1 MSVEQI
7 EATIE
12 SMSMSERQKLAR
24 WFDEHRHVLLPEIE
38 TAQQAEVL
46 TRLAET
52 DAHPELLEP
61 FAEADVERMFKEF
74 ADARLH
80 KTSGKGWPGARPS
93 SAAAMDLRPAVFS
106 ISNGSMV

>member
-12 SMSMSERQKLAR
+12 SMPVSERR
-24 WFDEHRHVLLPEIE
+24 RFVHWFDQHRHELLPEIE

-52 DAHPELLEP
+52 DANPALLES
-61 FAEADVERMFKEF
+61 FEEADVERMFKEF
-74 ADARLH
+74 ADARAQ
-80 KTSGKGWPGARPS
+80 KTSARQ
-93 SAAAMDLRPAVFS
+93 
-106 ISNGSMV
+106 G

>member
-12 SMSMSERQKLAR
+12 AMSASERRKFAR
-24 WFDEHRHVLLPEIE
+24 WFDAHRHELLPEIDA
-38 TAQQAEVL
+38 AQQKEVL

-52 DAHPELLEP
+52 EANPKSLEP

-74 ADARLH
+74 AHARSQ
-80 KTSGKGWPGARPS
+80 KTPARKG
-93 SAAAMDLRPAVFS
+93 
-106 ISNGSMV
+106 

>member
-12 SMSMSERQKLAR
+12 AMPVSERRKFVH
-24 WFDEHRHVLLPEIE
+24 WFDRHRHELLPEVE

-52 DAHPELLEP
+52 DANPELLEP
-61 FAEADVERMFKEF
+61 FEEADLERMIQETVNAHAK
-74 ADARLH
+74 
-80 KTSGKGWPGARPS
+80 KS
-93 SAAAMDLRPAVFS
+93 SAGRR
-106 ISNGSMV
+106 

>member
-7 EATIE
+7 EATIVA
-12 SMSMSERQKLAR
+12 MPVNERRKFVR
-24 WFDEHRHVLLPEIE
+24 WFDQHRHELLPEIE

-61 FAEADVERMFKEF
+61 FEEADLERMIQDTVNAHAK
-74 ADARLH
+74 
-80 KTSGKGWPGARPS
+80 KS
-93 SAAAMDLRPAVFS
+93 SARRR
-106 ISNGSMV
+106 